1 MRHFGL
7 SISTLAAAV
16 IAASAF
22 ADGHATP
29 DLESAVKARQANMS
43 MLGYNTGILGDMA
56 KGELPYDAAMA
67 TAAAENLSAA
77 AAMNRMVLW
86 IEGSEQGVVAGT
98 RAKAEIWSDAAGFD
112 ERAVA
117 LETAAAAMI
126 SAAGTD
132 LDQLRAAMG
141 PIGASCGDCHK
152 AYRGPRN

>member
-1 MRHFGL
+1 MRRFGL
-7 SISTLAAAV
+7 SVFTLAAV
-16 IAASAF
+16 SIAASAF

-29 DLESAVKARQANMS
+29 DLESAVKARKAQMS
-43 MLGYNTGILGDMA
+43 VIGYHTGILGDMA
-56 KGELPYDAAMA
+56 KGDMPYDAAMA

-86 IEGSEQGVVAGT
+86 IEGSEQGVVADT

-112 ERAVA
+112 QSAVA

-126 SAAGTD
+126 GAAGTD
-132 LDQLRAAMG
+132 LESLRAAMG
-141 PIGASCGDCHK
+141 PVGASCGDCHK

>member
-7 SISTLAAAV
+7 PILTLAAAA

-43 MLGYNTGILGDMA
+43 MIGYNTGILGDMA
-56 KGELPYDAAMA
+56 KGELAYDAAMA

-86 IEGSEQGVVAGT
+86 MEGSEQGVVAGT
-98 RAKAEIWSDAAGFD
+98 RAKAEIWTDADEFD
-112 ERAVA
+112 QSAVA

-132 LDQLRAAMG
+132 LDSLRAAMG

>member
-7 SISTLAAAV
+7 SVFTLAAAA

-43 MLGYNTGILGDMA
+43 MIGYSTGILGDMA
-56 KGELPYDAAMA
+56 KGELPYDAALA

-77 AAMNRMVLW
+77 ASMNRMALW